1 MGQRCSVAEV
11 NITKISQVTPEVTL
25 FLRSLGFTD
34 YYIIRIFALVGEAA
48 QALTEDNPYW
58 LLEEFPRMGFDKVD
72 EAARKLG
79 IAPDSRCR
87 AEAVIG
93 LCMRYYAGEGHSF
106 APYKDL
112 CLKASEI
119 LEVSSELIEDVLE
132 DMVFDGRLQLANVDG
147 SRAVYFYGYYKAEC
161 SVAGKLA
168 ALENPPGG
176 LKQVGGNIEAQIAKA
191 EAACGI
197 ELSYQQKEAVRNALS
212 GGVSVITGGPGT
224 GKTTIINA
232 LISIIEGS
240 GMKVA
245 VAAPTG
251 RAAKRVME
259 TSRHFACTV
268 HRLLEYFYD
277 EESHYMAFGR
287 NRERPLEQ
295 DVIIIDEASMLDLL
309 LMEALCEALRPGT
322 RLVLVGDADQLPS
335 VGAGNVLADLIA
347 GEYFFTARLGEIYRQ
362 SAQST
367 IILNA
372 HRINSGQYPEF
383 DDDFKLLRADKQQ
396 DIVNK
401 IVELAGRFPLDSVQV
416 LTPVKKG
423 IVGSVNLNARLQE
436 AFNPPAPDKPELKF
450 GQTVFRVGDRVMQTK
465 NDYRMEYRIGAPVP
479 PPPTPRTITLAGS
492 VSAGAGQPAVRTA
505 ATGGA
510 GTADTVSAVRN
521 DGNAADSRTIKMPA
535 SPAAAPGGAAPRAA
549 AAAGVADSRTTNMT
563 ATAAD
568 ARTLAAAAEP
578 RTITSAVNAAGVMSS
593 RPAASARTTAPA
605 SIADSSTVRI
615 SETAAAAG
623 RLYKTPDGKP
633 DGKGVFNGEI
643 GIVAAIDGEMKTV
656 TVVYDGF
663 RWVEYQYIQL
673 DEIEPAYAITVHKS
687 QGSEFPIVILPMT
700 WFPPILAT
708 RSLVYT
714 AVTRGKEAVYIVG
727 NPAYMNAMVD
737 NNQSRS
743 RNSGL
748 GSRLTGMYMGI
759 G

>member
-25 FLRSLGFTD
+25 FLRSLDFTN
-34 YYIIRIFALVGEAA
+34 YYIIKIFDLVGEAA
-48 QALTEDNPYW
+48 QALIEDNPYW
-58 LLEEFPRMGFDKVD
+58 LLEEFPRMGFAKVD
-72 EAARKLG
+72 EVARKLG
-79 IAPDSRCR
+79 VASDSRCR
-87 AEAVIG
+87 AEAAIG

-106 APYKDL
+106 APYKEL
-112 CLKASEI
+112 CLKASEM

-147 SRAVYFYGYYKAEC
+147 SRVVYFYGYYKAEC

-168 ALENPPGG
+168 AMENPPGG
-176 LKQVGGNIEAQIAKA
+176 LKQVGGDIEALIAKA
-191 EAACGI
+191 EASGGI
-197 ELSYQQKEAVRNALS
+197 ELSSRQKDAVRNALLS
-212 GGVSVITGGPGT
+212 GVSIITGGPGT
-224 GKTTIINA
+224 GKTTMINA

-277 EESHYMAFGR
+277 EESRYMAFGR

-309 LMEALCEALRPGT
+309 LTEALCEALRPGT

-347 GEYFFTARLGEIYRQ
+347 GEYFFTARLVEIYRQ

-367 IILNA
+367 IVLNA
-372 HRINSGQYPEF
+372 HRINGGQYPEF

-396 DIVNK
+396 DILDKV
-401 IVELAGRFPLDSVQV
+401 VALASKFPLERVQV

-465 NDYRMEYRIGAPVP
+465 NDYRMEYRTGGAPAP
-479 PPPTPRTITLAGS
+479 AGP
-492 VSAGAGQPAVRTA
+492 VSAEAGQPAMRTA
-505 ATGGA
+505 A
-510 GTADTVSAVRN
+510 
-521 DGNAADSRTIKMPA
+521 
-535 SPAAAPGGAAPRAA
+535 PAAAPVGAAPRA
-549 AAAGVADSRTTNMT
+549 
-563 ATAAD
+563 
-568 ARTLAAAAEP
+568 
-578 RTITSAVNAAGVMSS
+578 
-593 RPAASARTTAPA
+593 
-605 SIADSSTVRI
+605 
-615 SETAAAAG
+615 AAAAG

-643 GIVAAIDGEMKTV
+643 GIVAAIDGDMKTV

-700 WFPPILAT
+700 WFPPVLAT

-748 GSRLTGMYMGI
+748 GSRLTGIYMGI

>member
-1 MGQRCSVAEV
+1 MAEV

-25 FLRSLGFTD
+25 FLRSLDFTN
-34 YYIIRIFALVGEAA
+34 YYIIKIFDLVGEAA

-58 LLEEFPRMGFDKVD
+58 LLEEFPRMGFAKVD
-72 EAARKLG
+72 EVARKLG
-79 IAPDSRCR
+79 VAPDSRYR
-87 AEAVIG
+87 AEAAVG

-112 CLKASEI
+112 CLKASEM

-132 DMVFDGRLQLANVDG
+132 DMVFDGRLQLANVEG
-147 SRAVYFYGYYKAEC
+147 SRVVYFYGYYKAEC

-168 ALENPPGG
+168 AMENPPGG
-176 LKQVGGNIEAQIAKA
+176 LKQVGGDIEALIAKA
-191 EAACGI
+191 EASGDI
-197 ELSYQQKEAVRNALS
+197 ELSSQQKDAVRNALLS
-212 GGVSVITGGPGT
+212 GVSIITGGPGT

-277 EESHYMAFGR
+277 EESRYMAFGR
-287 NRERPLEQ
+287 NHERPLEQ

-309 LMEALCEALRPGT
+309 LTEALCEALRPGT

-347 GEYFFTARLGEIYRQ
+347 GEYFFTARLVEIYRQ

-367 IILNA
+367 IVLNA

-383 DDDFKLLRADKQQ
+383 DDDFKLVRADKQQ
-396 DIVNK
+396 DILDK
-401 IVELAGRFPLDSVQV
+401 IVALASKFPLDRVQV

-436 AFNPPAPDKPELKF
+436 AFNPPASDKPELKF

-465 NDYRMEYRIGAPVP
+465 NDYRMEYRTGGAPAP
-479 PPPTPRTITLAGS
+479 AGP
-492 VSAGAGQPAVRTA
+492 VSAGA
-505 ATGGA
+505 A
-510 GTADTVSAVRN
+510 GTAGTASAVRN
-521 DGNAADSRTIKMPA
+521 DANAVESRATANMTVNAAGARTAEKVRTAAGQPTVRA
-535 SPAAAPGGAAPRAA
+535 AAPAAAPEGAEPRAA
-549 AAAGVADSRTTNMT
+549 ATADNNAFANKT
-563 ATAAD
+563 ARLSD
-568 ARTLAAAAEP
+568 
-578 RTITSAVNAAGVMSS
+578 
-593 RPAASARTTAPA
+593 
-605 SIADSSTVRI
+605 
-615 SETAAAAG
+615 TAAAAG

-737 NNQSRS
+737 NNRSRS

>member
-1 MGQRCSVAEV
+1 MAEV

-25 FLRSLGFTD
+25 FLRSLGFTN
-34 YYIIRIFALVGEAA
+34 YYIIKIFDLVGEAA

-58 LLEEFPRMGFDKVD
+58 LLEEFPRMGFAKVD
-72 EAARKLG
+72 EVARKLG
-79 IAPDSRCR
+79 VAPDSRCR
-87 AEAVIG
+87 AEAAIG

-112 CLKASEI
+112 CLKASEM

-147 SRAVYFYGYYKAEC
+147 SRVIYFYGYYKAEC

-168 ALENPPGG
+168 AMENPPGG
-176 LKQVGGNIEAQIAKA
+176 LKPIGGDIEAQIAKA
-191 EAACGI
+191 EASGGI
-197 ELSYQQKEAVRNALS
+197 ALSSQQKEAVRNALLS
-212 GGVSVITGGPGT
+212 GVSIITGGPGT

-259 TSRHFACTV
+259 TSKHFACTV

-309 LMEALCEALRPGT
+309 LTEALCEALRPGT

-347 GEYFFTARLGEIYRQ
+347 GEYFFTARLVEIYRQ

-367 IILNA
+367 IVLNA

-383 DDDFKLLRADKQQ
+383 DNDFKLVRADKQQ
-396 DIVNK
+396 DILDK
-401 IVELAGRFPLDSVQV
+401 IVALASKFPLDCVQV

-465 NDYRMEYRIGAPVP
+465 NDYRMEYRTGGAPVP
-479 PPPTPRTITLAGS
+479 AGPA
-492 VSAGAGQPAVRTA
+492 SAGA
-505 ATGGA
+505 A
-510 GTADTVSAVRN
+510 GTAGAASAVRN
-521 DGNAADSRTIKMPA
+521 DANAVESRATANMTVNAAGARTAEKLRTAAGQPTVRTA
-535 SPAAAPGGAAPRAA
+535 APAAAPGGAAPRAA
-549 AAAGVADSRTTNMT
+549 AAAD
-563 ATAAD
+563 
-568 ARTLAAAAEP
+568 
-578 RTITSAVNAAGVMSS
+578 
-593 RPAASARTTAPA
+593 
-605 SIADSSTVRI
+605 
-615 SETAAAAG
+615 

-737 NNQSRS
+737 NNRSRS